1 MTQQAGTRARDE
13 FARLLTERGHP
24 RDGVPWRAALDSGTL
39 RDRFLALAFMERAAV
54 AQPLPPEVGMPQHEL
69 PAPAPDPPLP
79 QGVVDLFRYGAA
91 SDRPA
96 A

>member
-1 MTQQAGTRARDE
+1 MTQQAGTRARARDE

-24 RDGVPWRAALDSGTL
+24 RDGVPWRAALDSGGTL
-39 RDRFLALAFMERAAV
+39 RDRLLAQACTYARGTDNSPLGDGEPGFRA
-54 AQPLPPEVGMPQHEL
+54 L
-69 PAPAPDPPLP
+69 
-79 QGVVDLFRYGAA
+79 YGAA